1 VLVDLT
7 TMARTDRMGSS
18 RRIDGHAV
26 AAVLPVIALL
36 PAWSA
41 SVAAF
46 WWVTDRVVDVPYP
59 LFAGAWLLLGVLL
72 FWQPAQR
79 LVLQRIIGARSPTR
93 DERQRLH
100 GAWSVVAQRNHIPQS
115 RFVLAIIDSDDLNA
129 FATGGHLMV
138 VSRWAVDNLTEDE
151 LTGVLAHE
159 LSHHLGMHTVAL
171 TVNQWLTI
179 PIVLFARVGYQLQNI
194 AQAAGDTLERRSPAA
209 AVVGR
214 TLAGMLTIVSWVFL
228 SAITV
233 AQWIGNSVGK
243 GAEFAADTRAVEM
256 GFGKQL
262 LRSLRRVVDSGG
274 GERPVHW
281 RDQLVTAHP
290 PARTRIAR
298 IEAQLRR
305 QARDTQR

>member
-1 VLVDLT
+1 
-7 TMARTDRMGSS
+7 MARTDRMGST

-36 PAWSA
+36 PAWAA

-46 WWVTDRVVDVPYP
+46 WWVVQLVVDVPYA
-59 LFAGAWLLLGVLL
+59 LFAAGWFVLGALL
-72 FWQPAQR
+72 FWQPVQR
-79 LVLQRIIGARSPTR
+79 LFLQRVIGARGPTR
-93 DERQRLH
+93 EERLRLH
-100 GAWSVVAQRNHIPQS
+100 GAWSVVAQQNHIPPS
-115 RFVLAIIDSDDLNA
+115 RFVLAIIDSDELNA

-138 VSRWAVDNLTEDE
+138 VSRWAVDNLSEDE

-179 PIVLFARVGYQLQNI
+179 PIVLFARLGYFVQNV
-194 AQAAGDTLERRSPAA
+194 AQAAGDTLERRSPLA
-209 AVVGR
+209 AVIGR
-214 TLAGMLTIVSWVFL
+214 TAAGLLTIVAWVFL

-256 GFGKQL
+256 GFGKPL
-262 LRSLRRVVDSGG
+262 LRSLRRVIDAGG
-274 GERPVHW
+274 GERPAHW
-281 RDQLVTAHP
+281 RDRLITAHP
-290 PARTRIAR
+290 PARTRVAR

-305 QARDTQR
+305 QARGTQR